1 MLSALYDKKFVQI
14 SGGLHGFAIEMPTND
29 WKKTYALSSQNI
41 RVLSAPGVFRAV
53 VIGETEGEVEDLF
66 RMIRDK
72 LNNVSDDTAP
82 AKDISLIH
90 NILYEYLDEKVVGDI
105 APYIVSSVTTLG
117 FDDVESNLVVIPTPE
132 TIYETTV
139 QGIPGVLIMK
149 VWFVPIGKTE
159 DILYLMGV
167 LPAFNPATI
176 VDSMEIPGS
185 IKMPTII
192 SSGVSSDRLGNTFII
207 APWILVP
214 VDEEKQGR
222 TFIDSIFSITS
233 MDFLPQELVKRNTL
247 DAFRGRLKTSLS
259 ILFNRPSARLLTIM
273 DITSP
278 LRSRL
283 LPEDIVSLVPRMDL
297 IGFKRIFRVIRTSPV
312 KDIVAY
318 PEVKV

>member
-14 SGGLHGFAIEMPTND
+14 SGGFHGFAIEMPTND

-82 AKDISLIH
+82 AEDISLIH

-139 QGIPGVLIMK
+139 SGIPGVLIMK

-214 VDEEKQGR
+214 VDEEKKGR

>member
-14 SGGLHGFAIEMPTND
+14 SGGFHGFAIEMPTND

-82 AKDISLIH
+82 AEDISLIH
-90 NILYEYLDEKVVGDI
+90 NILYEYLDDKVVGDI
-105 APYIVSSVTTLG
+105 APYIVYSVTTLG

-139 QGIPGVLIMK
+139 SGIPGVLIMK

-214 VDEEKQGR
+214 VDEEKKGR

>member
-1 MLSALYDKKFVQI
+1 MSALYDKKFVQI

-82 AKDISLIH
+82 AEDISLIH

-139 QGIPGVLIMK
+139 SGIPGVLIMK

-214 VDEEKQGR
+214 VDEEKKGR